1 MIVKTHERTVWIDEK
16 GNYAPKGTGSP
27 MAVTYTSSPLPCVRC
42 MPLFV
47 VATREVDGEALCD
60 GCA

>member
-1 MIVKTHERTVWIDEK
+1 MIVKTHERTVWVDSK
-16 GNYAPKGTGSP
+16 GSYVPKGTGRP
-27 MAVTYTSSPLPCVRC
+27 MTLTYTSPPQPCVRC

-47 VATREVDGEALCD
+47 LASRDVDGEALCD